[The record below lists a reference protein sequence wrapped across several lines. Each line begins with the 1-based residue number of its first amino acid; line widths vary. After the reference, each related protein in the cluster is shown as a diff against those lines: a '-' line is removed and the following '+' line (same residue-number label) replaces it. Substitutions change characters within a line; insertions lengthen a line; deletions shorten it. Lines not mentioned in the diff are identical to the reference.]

1 MPEDR
6 GALYISG
13 FPPAHPEWHKRGMT
27 IFIYRMDKQ
36 EFLHRQQADIVMSK
50 EKLKPQENV
59 AEKERQE
66 TKEPSMYRV
75 ILLNDDYTT
84 MDFVVHVL
92 EAIFHKSPAEA
103 TRIMLDVH
111 KRGAGLC
118 GVYTREIAET
128 KVAAVQELAA
138 GHQFPLQCTMEKE

>member
-1 MPEDR
+1 
-6 GALYISG
+6 
-13 FPPAHPEWHKRGMT
+13 
-27 IFIYRMDKQ
+27 
-36 EFLHRQQADIVMSK
+36 MSK
-50 EKLKPQENV
+50 EKLKSEENV

-66 TKEPSMYRV
+66 TKEPSLYRV

-92 EAIFHKSPAEA
+92 ETIFHKTPAEA

-128 KVAAVQELAA
+128 KVNKTHALAKEA
-138 GHQFPLQCTMEKE
+138 EYPLKLSIEPEDP

>member
-1 MPEDR
+1 
-6 GALYISG
+6 
-13 FPPAHPEWHKRGMT
+13 
-27 IFIYRMDKQ
+27 
-36 EFLHRQQADIVMSK
+36 MSE
-50 EKLKPQENV
+50 EKTKSEENV

-66 TKEPSMYRV
+66 TKEPSLYRV

-92 EAIFHKSPAEA
+92 EMIFHKTPADA

-111 KRGAGLC
+111 KKGAGLC

-128 KVAAVQELAA
+128 KVAEVRAMAESQ
-138 GHQFPLQCTMEKE
+138 QFPLKCTMEKE

>member
-1 MPEDR
+1 
-6 GALYISG
+6 
-13 FPPAHPEWHKRGMT
+13 MT
-27 IFIYRMDKQ
+27 
-36 EFLHRQQADIVMSK
+36 E
-50 EKLKPQENV
+50 EKIKLEENV

-66 TKEPSMYRV
+66 TKEPSLYRV

-92 EAIFHKSPAEA
+92 ETVFRKPPAEA

-118 GVYTREIAET
+118 GVYAREIAET
-128 KVAAVQELAA
+128 KVAEVHAMAA
-138 GHQFPLQCTMEKE
+138 GQQFPLKCTMEKE